1 MRILI
6 ATGLS
11 PLDVGGPAQYASNMA
26 RELELMEHKVRVVS
40 YGRMEKNLPIGFR
53 HLYFLLKTIP
63 KTFYSD
69 RIIALDTFSV
79 GMPALWASWILRKKI
94 IVRVGGDF
102 LWESYVNRT
111 GEMITL
117 PEFYKKAQS
126 LNRKEKI
133 ILYFTKILLKNAY
146 KLAFNTEW
154 QRKIW
159 VGAYQISEGKTAV
172 IRNYIPPK
180 AEATALSNKV
190 FLWAGRESK
199 VKNTDRLREVAD
211 KVKIHHPEFSL
222 DFATN
227 IPHKDLMEKIRNSYA
242 VILPSLS
249 DVCPNFILEAASF
262 ARPFIMTKETGLGEI
277 YPKGGLFVEPGSS
290 AELEAGIKT
299 LLQPQEYAKL
309 AAELK
314 SLNPEHSWKEMTQE
328 FITL

>member
-11 PLDVGGPAQYASNMA
+11 PLDVGGTAQYASNMA
-26 RELELMEHKVRVVS
+26 RELNLMGHNAWIVG
-40 YGRMEKNLPIGFR
+40 YGRVEKNLPIGFR

-63 KTFYSD
+63 RAFYSD

-79 GMPALWASWILRKKI
+79 GIPALWASWILRKKI

-126 LNRKEKI
+126 LNRKERI

-159 VGAYQISEGKTAV
+159 VAAYHIQEGKTAV
-172 IRNYIPPK
+172 TRNYIPPK
-180 AEATALSNKV
+180 AEATALGNKV

-199 VKNTDRLREVAD
+199 VKNTDRLHEVAR
-211 KVKIHHPEFSL
+211 KVKLHHPEFSL

-227 IPHKDLMEKIRNSYA
+227 IPYKDLMEKMNNSYA
-242 VILPSLS
+242 VVLPSLS

-262 ARPFIMTKETGLGEI
+262 NKPFIMTKETGLREI
-277 YPKGGLFVEPGSS
+277 YPKGGLFVDSRSS
-290 AELEAGIKT
+290 AELEVAIES
-299 LLQPQEYAKL
+299 LLQPQEYARFV
-309 AAELK
+309 AELK
-314 SLNPEHSWKEMTQE
+314 SLNPEHSWKEIAQE
-328 FITL
+328 LITL